1 MIPGGTKPRM
11 QSRQETT
18 MTRLRSVPR
27 ATDDERA
34 NGAIGTDDLRA
45 QVHFCSDTGQIWLR
59 EHRMLL
65 VHAEAQA
72 LLRKELIDSL
82 GMPRARG
89 LLMRMGYASGAR
101 DAEIA
106 RTRSQSAS
114 DLDAFMTGPQ
124 LHTLEGIVHVVPL
137 RLEFDRSAGHFHGEF
152 RWENSWEGQ
161 WHRHYYGTHDEP
173 VCWTQ

>member
-1 MIPGGTKPRM
+1 
-11 QSRQETT
+11 

-27 ATDDERA
+27 ATDDERKK
-34 NGAIGTDDLRA
+34 GAIGTDDLRA
-45 QVHFCSDTGQIWLR
+45 QVHFCSETGQIWLR

-72 LLRKELIDSL
+72 LLRKELIDTL
-82 GMPRARG
+82 GMSRARG

-124 LHTLEGIVHVVPL
+124 LHTLEGIVRVVPL
-137 RLEFDRSAGHFHGEF
+137 QLEFDRAAGHF
-152 RWENSWEGQ
+152 
-161 WHRHYYGTHDEP
+161 YG
-173 VCWTQ
+173 